1 MNGLLK
7 RIDPKKL
14 VGLTFKYSEDRK
26 ESYTILESNFYD
38 GKLRIFLLDKNH
50 AQKDVDHIKAFK
62 ELMSLREHLSLISE
76 FKNGN
81 LDNHIVITRLK
92 YAYVEI
98 ENPLLRN
105 CEFEDKKTDME
116 IHVNNENDPFRDYN
130 DNRKRRDEILTI
142 EDLQYEFE
150 NAPALIKALRKIFL
164 EYIGGAYKNS
174 LRDYYLT
181 LLRKNIQ
188 QGIDNA
194 KEEIIKAEEKLK
206 NYRKTRRKLE
216 NLTVEDLFEK

>member
-26 ESYTILESNFYD
+26 ESYTILEANVYD
-38 GKLRIFLLDKNH
+38 GKLRMFLLDKND
-50 AQKDVDHIKAFK
+50 AKKDADHMEAFEK
-62 ELMSLREHLSLISE
+62 LMFLREHLSLISE

-81 LDNHIVITRLK
+81 LNLHIAICRLR
-92 YAYVEI
+92 YVYVEI

-105 CEFEDKKTDME
+105 CEYDDKKSDME
-116 IHVNNENDPFRDYN
+116 IYVNSENDPFSDYN
-130 DNRKRRDEILTI
+130 DNRKMRDEILTI
-142 EDLQYEFE
+142 EDLESEFK

-164 EYIGGAYKNS
+164 EFIEGAYKNS

-194 KEEIIKAEEKLK
+194 NEEIIKAEEELK
-206 NYRKTRRKLE
+206 KHRRTRRKLE
-216 NLTVEDLFEK
+216 NLTDEDLFEK